1 MKTLTLKLSDAEA
14 AKLDLIS
21 SRKRIPKS
29 RYVRKLINTALKNER
44 DEPSLYDLMKDAVG
58 CFDSGV
64 TDLATNPKHLKGLGK
79 WRS

>member
-1 MKTLTLKLSDAEA
+1 VKTLTLKLSDAEA

-58 CFDSGV
+58 V